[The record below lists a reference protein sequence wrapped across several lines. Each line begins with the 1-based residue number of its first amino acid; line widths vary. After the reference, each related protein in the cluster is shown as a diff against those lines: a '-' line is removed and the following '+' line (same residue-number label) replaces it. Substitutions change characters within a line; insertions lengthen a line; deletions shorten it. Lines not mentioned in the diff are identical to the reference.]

1 MAGTNLTV
9 VMELTG
15 PGGGTWTVRV
25 ADDTCQISEGRLT
38 SADLVMT
45 QSPETLVKT
54 MTGIQNPV
62 LAMLTGNIK
71 VRGLGSMGTFGKLFH
86 PPTPNQILD
95 YTPIPIAM
103 LK

>member
-1 MAGTNLTV
+1 
-9 VMELTG
+9 
-15 PGGGTWTVRV
+15 
-25 ADDTCQISEGRLT
+25 
-38 SADLVMT
+38 
-45 QSPETLVKT
+45 

-86 PPTPNQILD
+86 PPTPNQTLD